1 MKGCGTEKGFRQER
15 YVDMTNQFSEI
26 PESFWGLFRSRN
38 RQIYID
44 ALLQVNEEYQYS
56 NYYLSREICVQT
68 LSDYFARQ
76 KVSLEWEE
84 SEEDPDLSEPISSR
98 ILNWLLRAGWLR
110 KVEDYGTMTV
120 YIVIPDYAA
129 VFVDAF
135 AHLAGEDEDE
145 TQVYIQNVYGILFA
159 FKNDPR
165 SNISLLKSALVNT
178 RRLNKT
184 LQDMLHNMD
193 KFFAGLLEKT
203 GYGEL
208 LQEHL
213 DRYVEEIVRKKYHIL
228 KTSDNFYLYKADI
241 KKWLW
246 EMRQDY
252 PWLLQVCERNRRLR
266 GVDIRTEELE
276 NQLDM
281 IERGFDDIEH
291 RIMNMD
297 REHTRYIR
305 ATVTRLNYLL
315 NREDNMKGLV
325 IRLLNHLS
333 QTTGKEEQER
343 ETERIGALINL
354 SQTAVLS
361 EKSLYKRRKPKQ
373 DFAESLAPEEET
385 EELSGEEIL
394 RLNRIRNRFS
404 RKEIETFILE
414 KMKDG
419 RLEVGEDTI
428 ASPEDFEKL
437 VLAYDSSVRKDS
449 PYEIQEQDAEVI
461 DNGRYRY
468 PALVFQ
474 QKGQKG

>member
-1 MKGCGTEKGFRQER
+1 MA
-15 YVDMTNQFSEI
+15 NQFSEI

-56 NYYLSREICVQT
+56 NYYLSREICIQT
-68 LSDYFARQ
+68 LSDYFAKQ
-76 KVSLEWEE
+76 KVTLEQEE
-84 SEEDPDLSEPISSR
+84 SEDDFDLLEPLSTR
-98 ILNWLLRAGWLR
+98 ILNWLLRTGWLR
-110 KVEDYGTMTV
+110 KVEDYGAMTV
-120 YIVIPDYAA
+120 NIVIPDYAA

-135 AHLAGEDEDE
+135 AHLAGDDEDE

-165 SNISLLKSALVNT
+165 SNISLLKTALINT

-193 KFFAGLLEKT
+193 KFFSSLLEQRV
-203 GYGEL
+203 YGDL
-208 LQEHL
+208 LKEHL
-213 DRYVEEIVRKKYHIL
+213 DGYVEEIVRKKYHIL
-228 KTSDNFYLYKADI
+228 KTSDNFYLYKTDI
-241 KKWLW
+241 KRWLG

-252 PWLLQVCERNRRLR
+252 GWLLQVCERNKRLR
-266 GVDIRTEELE
+266 GLDIQVEELE

-291 RIMNMD
+291 RIINMD

-333 QTTGKEEQER
+333 EAEGKEAQDR
-343 ETERIGALINL
+343 EAERIGALINL
-354 SQTAVLS
+354 SQMTVIS
-361 EKSLYKRRKPKQ
+361 EKSLYKRRRPKQ
-373 DFAESLAPEEET
+373 DFMEGLVPEEET
-385 EELSGEEIL
+385 KELSGEEIL
-394 RLNRIRNRFS
+394 KLNRIRNRYS
-404 RKEIETFILE
+404 RKQIEEFILE
-414 KMKDG
+414 RMEDG
-419 RLEVGEDTI
+419 RLEVTEDTI

-437 VLAYDSSVRKDS
+437 VLAYDESVRRDS
-449 PYEIQEQDAEVI
+449 PYRVREEDVEMV

-468 PALVFQ
+468 PKLVFER
-474 QKGQKG
+474 KRKSSNC

>member
-1 MKGCGTEKGFRQER
+1 MA
-15 YVDMTNQFSEI
+15 NQFSEI

-44 ALLQVNEEYQYS
+44 ALLQVNDEYQYS
-56 NYYLSREICVQT
+56 NYFLSREICIQT
-68 LSDYFARQ
+68 LSDHFARQ
-76 KVSLEWEE
+76 KVTLEQEE
-84 SEEDPDLSEPISSR
+84 TEDDFDLLEPLSTR
-98 ILNWLLRAGWLR
+98 ILNWLLRTGWLR
-110 KVEDYGTMTV
+110 KVEDYGAMTV
-120 YIVIPDYAA
+120 NIVIPDYAA

-165 SNISLLKSALVNT
+165 SNISLLKTALINT

-193 KFFAGLLEKT
+193 KFFSSLLEQRV
-203 GYGEL
+203 YGDL
-208 LQEHL
+208 LKEHL
-213 DRYVEEIVRKKYHIL
+213 DGYVEEIVRKKYHIL
-228 KTSDNFYLYKADI
+228 KTSDNFYLYKTDI
-241 KKWLW
+241 KKWLG

-252 PWLLQVCERNRRLR
+252 PWLLQVCERNKRLR
-266 GVDIRTEELE
+266 GLDIRVEELE
-276 NQLDM
+276 EQLDM

-291 RIMNMD
+291 RIINMD

-325 IRLLNHLS
+325 IQLLNHLS
-333 QTTGKEEQER
+333 EAEGKEAQDR
-343 ETERIGALINL
+343 EAERIGALINL
-354 SQTAVLS
+354 SQMTVIS
-361 EKSLYKRRKPKQ
+361 EKSLYKRRRLKQ
-373 DFAESLAPEEET
+373 DFAEGLAPEEET

-394 RLNRIRNRFS
+394 KLNRIRNRYS
-404 RKEIETFILE
+404 RKQIEEFILE
-414 KMKDG
+414 KMDNG
-419 RLEVGEDTI
+419 RLAVTEDTV

-449 PYEIQEQDAEVI
+449 PYRVREQDVEVI

-468 PALVFQ
+468 PGLVFEK
-474 QKGQKG
+474 KGLKSDMGQ

>member
-1 MKGCGTEKGFRQER
+1 MGEAPF
-15 YVDMTNQFSEI
+15 MANQFSEI

-56 NYYLSREICVQT
+56 NYYLSREICIQT

-76 KVSLEWEE
+76 KVTLEQEE
-84 SEEDPDLSEPISSR
+84 SEDDFDVLEPLSTR

-110 KVEDYGTMTV
+110 KVEDYSTMAV

-135 AHLAGEDEDE
+135 VHLAGEDEDE
-145 TQVYIQNVYGILFA
+145 TQVYIQNVYAILFA

-165 SNISLLKSALVNT
+165 SNISLLKTALINT

-193 KFFAGLLEKT
+193 KFFSSLLEQNV
-203 GYGEL
+203 YGDL
-208 LQEHL
+208 LKEHL
-213 DRYVEEIVRKKYHIL
+213 DGYVEEIVRKKYHIL
-228 KTSDNFYLYKADI
+228 KTSDNFYLYKTDI
-241 KKWLW
+241 KKWLG
-246 EMRQDY
+246 EMRQNY
-252 PWLLQVCERNRRLR
+252 PWLLQVCERNKKLR
-266 GVDIRTEELE
+266 GLDIQVEELE
-276 NQLDM
+276 KQLDM

-291 RIMNMD
+291 RIINMD

-315 NREDNMKGLV
+315 NKEDNMKGLV

-333 QTTGKEEQER
+333 ESEGREGQER
-343 ETERIGALINL
+343 EAEKVGALMNL
-354 SQTAVLS
+354 SQMTVIS
-361 EKSLYKRRKPKQ
+361 DKSLYKRRRIKQ
-373 DFAESLAPEEET
+373 DFMESLTPEEEV

-394 RLNRIRNRFS
+394 RLNRIRNRYS
-404 RKEIETFILE
+404 RKQIEEFILG
-414 KMKDG
+414 KMEDG
-419 RLEVGEDTI
+419 RLELTKDTI

-437 VLAYDSSVRKDS
+437 VLAYDGSARKDS
-449 PYEIQEQDAEVI
+449 PYCIREQDVEMI
-461 DNGRYRY
+461 DNGHYRY
-468 PALVFQ
+468 PKLVFER
-474 QKGQKG
+474 KVRAKRSGK

>member
-1 MKGCGTEKGFRQER
+1 MA
-15 YVDMTNQFSEI
+15 DQFSEI

-68 LSDYFARQ
+68 LSDYFARR
-76 KVSLEWEE
+76 KVTLEQ
-84 SEEDPDLSEPISSR
+84 EDTEDDSDLSEPLSAR
-98 ILNWLLRAGWLR
+98 ILNWLLRTGWLR

-129 VFVDAF
+129 VFVEAF
-135 AHLAGEDEDE
+135 AILAGEGEDE
-145 TQVYIQNVYGILFA
+145 TQVYIQNVYGILYA
-159 FKNDPR
+159 FRNDPR

-193 KFFAGLLEKT
+193 KFFTALLEQQD
-203 GYGEL
+203 YGDL

-213 DRYVEEIVRKKYHIL
+213 DGYVEEIVRKKYHIL

-241 KKWLW
+241 KKWLG

-252 PWLLQVCERNRRLR
+252 PWLLQVCERNRKLR
-266 GVDIRTEELE
+266 GLEIRAEELE

-315 NREDNMKGLV
+315 NKEDNMKGLV
-325 IRLLNHLS
+325 IQLLNHLS
-333 QTTGKEEQER
+333 GARTKEDQDR
-343 ETERIGALINL
+343 ETERVSALMNL
-354 SQTAVLS
+354 SRMEIIS
-361 EKSLYKRRKPKQ
+361 EKSLYKRRRPKQ
-373 DFAESLAPEEET
+373 DFAESLALEEET

-394 RLNRIRNRFS
+394 RLNRIRNRYS
-404 RKEIETFILE
+404 RKQIEAFILE

-419 RLEVGEDTI
+419 HLEVTEDTI
-428 ASPEDFEKL
+428 DSPEDFEKL
-437 VLAYDSSVRKDS
+437 VLAYDNSVRKDS
-449 PYEIQEQDAEVI
+449 PYRVREQDTEAI

-468 PALVFQ
+468 PALVFE
-474 QKGQKG
+474 QKKPKQ

>member
-1 MKGCGTEKGFRQER
+1 MA
-15 YVDMTNQFSEI
+15 NQFSEI

-56 NYYLSREICVQT
+56 NYYLSREICIQT

-76 KVSLEWEE
+76 KVTLEQEE
-84 SEEDPDLSEPISSR
+84 SEDDFDLLEPLSTR
-98 ILNWLLRAGWLR
+98 ILNWLLRTGWLR
-110 KVEDYGTMTV
+110 KVEDYGAMTV
-120 YIVIPDYAA
+120 NIVIPDYAA

-135 AHLAGEDEDE
+135 AHLAGDDEDE

-165 SNISLLKSALVNT
+165 SNISLLKTALINT

-193 KFFAGLLEKT
+193 KFFSSLLEQRV
-203 GYGEL
+203 YGDL
-208 LQEHL
+208 LKEHL
-213 DRYVEEIVRKKYHIL
+213 DGYVEEIVRKKYHIL
-228 KTSDNFYLYKADI
+228 KTSDNFYLYKTDI
-241 KKWLW
+241 KKWLG

-252 PWLLQVCERNRRLR
+252 PWLLQVCERNKRLR
-266 GVDIRTEELE
+266 GLDIRVEELE

-291 RIMNMD
+291 RIINMD

-325 IRLLNHLS
+325 IQLLNHLS
-333 QTTGKEEQER
+333 ETEGKEAQER
-343 ETERIGALINL
+343 EAERIGALINL
-354 SQTAVLS
+354 SQMTVIS
-361 EKSLYKRRKPKQ
+361 EKSLYKRRRLRQ
-373 DFAESLAPEEET
+373 DFMEGLAPEEET

-394 RLNRIRNRFS
+394 RLNRIRNRYS
-404 RKEIETFILE
+404 RKQIEEFILE
-414 KMKDG
+414 RMENG
-419 RLEVGEDTI
+419 RLEVTAETI

-437 VLAYDSSVRKDS
+437 VLAYDGSVRKDS
-449 PYEIQEQDAEVI
+449 PYRVREQDVEMV

-468 PALVFQ
+468 PKLVFERRG
-474 QKGQKG
+474 KG